1 MKIIINRCY
10 GGYGLSEKAVM
21 LYAKLKGLTL
31 YPDSDDCITH
41 YYTIPVDQ
49 FRKMEKEVKRQDY
62 RELNKYSFYPPR
74 DISRSDPLLVQVV
87 EELGREANDNFAELK
102 IIDIPDDMEYEI
114 DEYDGMET
122 IRECHRSWS

>member
-21 LYAKLKGLTL
+21 MYAKLKGLTL
-31 YPDSDDCITH
+31 YPDPDGGITH

-49 FRKMEKEVKRQDY
+49 YKKMEKEVR
-62 RELNKYSFYPPR
+62 NKHYFYPAR
-74 DISRSDPLLVQVV
+74 AISRSDPLLVQVV
-87 EELGREANDNFAELK
+87 EELGLEANEDLAELK
-102 IIDIPDDMEYEI
+102 IIDIPDDLDYEI
-114 DEYDGMET
+114 DEYDGIET

>member
-21 LYAKLKGLTL
+21 MYAKLKGLTL

-49 FRKMEKEVKRQDY
+49 FRRMEKEVKRQDY
-62 RELNKYSFYPPR
+62 MELNKYSFYPPG

-102 IIDIPDDMEYEI
+102 IIDIPDDLEYEI
-114 DEYDGMET
+114 DVYDGMET